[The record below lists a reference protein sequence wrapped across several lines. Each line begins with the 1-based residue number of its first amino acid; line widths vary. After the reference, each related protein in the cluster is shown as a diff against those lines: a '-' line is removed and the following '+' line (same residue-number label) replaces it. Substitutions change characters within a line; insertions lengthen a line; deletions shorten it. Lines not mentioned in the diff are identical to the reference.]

1 MQTDAGR
8 VGPSRPL
15 SPLWVTY
22 AAGPRG
28 RRSDRLRSAF
38 HRLSPGSD
46 GGLSPGSD
54 GGRPQAWAGPT
65 APEAP
70 LQLRPRGGL
79 RPPPGPCGHQRASAL
94 TADPAGLLQRMP
106 RVPDSD
112 PHPQHRTQPGPGR
125 QVGCVRA
132 TAHLR
137 VGHQWGATHT
147 PGSPAQK
154 GVYSRHLLNGTAG
167 GRGVRRAGA
176 QGRLQRRFA
185 VRGRLGSARSGQ
197 AAVQRGGAQGA
208 AAAGSCSQ
216 RTARARGPPNPL
228 GGSLAEDGPVARCRL
243 GSGGDNEPVSH
254 QGLWTLGDR
263 AWGWGC
269 SD

>member
-70 LQLRPRGGL
+70 LQLRPLGGL

-125 QVGCVRA
+125 TGGVRESHRTPPRGAPMGCDSHARFSCSE
-132 TAHLR
+132 
-137 VGHQWGATHT
+137 GHILTTLVKRH
-147 PGSPAQK
+147 
-154 GVYSRHLLNGTAG
+154 SRRSGGTT
-167 GRGVRRAGA
+167 GRGA
-176 QGRLQRRFA
+176 
-185 VRGRLGSARSGQ
+185 
-197 AAVQRGGAQGA
+197 GA
-208 AAAGSCSQ
+208 AAAAFRSEGATGLSSERTGRRAARRGAGRGGGRKLLPADREGQGAAEPAGQESC
-216 RTARARGPPNPL
+216 
-228 GGSLAEDGPVARCRL
+228 
-243 GSGGDNEPVSH
+243 
-254 QGLWTLGDR
+254 
-263 AWGWGC
+263 
-269 SD
+269 

>member
-1 MQTDAGR
+1 MATGAGWDRALQTDAGR

-38 HRLSPGSD
+38 HGLSPGSD

-70 LQLRPRGGL
+70 LQLRPLGGL

-94 TADPAGLLQRMP
+94 TADPAELLQRMP

-125 QVGCVRA
+125 TGGVRESHRTPPRGAPMGCDSHARFSCSEGRILTTLVKR
-132 TAHLR
+132 H
-137 VGHQWGATHT
+137 
-147 PGSPAQK
+147 
-154 GVYSRHLLNGTAG
+154 SRRSGGTT
-167 GRGVRRAGA
+167 GRGA
-176 QGRLQRRFA
+176 
-185 VRGRLGSARSGQ
+185 
-197 AAVQRGGAQGA
+197 GA
-208 AAAGSCSQ
+208 AAAAFRSEGATGLSSERTGRRAARRGAGRGGGRKLLPADREGQGAAEPAGRESC
-216 RTARARGPPNPL
+216 
-228 GGSLAEDGPVARCRL
+228 
-243 GSGGDNEPVSH
+243 
-254 QGLWTLGDR
+254 
-263 AWGWGC
+263 
-269 SD
+269 

>member
-1 MQTDAGR
+1 MATGAGWDRALQTDAGR

-70 LQLRPRGGL
+70 LQLRPLGGL

-125 QVGCVRA
+125 TGGVRESHRTPPRGAPMGCDSHARFSCSEGRILTTLVKR
-132 TAHLR
+132 H
-137 VGHQWGATHT
+137 
-147 PGSPAQK
+147 
-154 GVYSRHLLNGTAG
+154 SRRSGGTT
-167 GRGVRRAGA
+167 GRGA
-176 QGRLQRRFA
+176 
-185 VRGRLGSARSGQ
+185 
-197 AAVQRGGAQGA
+197 GA
-208 AAAGSCSQ
+208 AAAAFRSEGATGLSSERTGRRAARRGAGRGGGRKLLPADREGQGAAEPAGRESC
-216 RTARARGPPNPL
+216 
-228 GGSLAEDGPVARCRL
+228 
-243 GSGGDNEPVSH
+243 
-254 QGLWTLGDR
+254 
-263 AWGWGC
+263 
-269 SD
+269 

>member
-1 MQTDAGR
+1 MATGAGWDRALQTDAGR

-70 LQLRPRGGL
+70 LQLRPLGGL

-112 PHPQHRTQPGPGR
+112 PHPQHCTPPRGAPMGCDSHARFSCSEGR
-125 QVGCVRA
+125 ILTTLVKR
-132 TAHLR
+132 H
-137 VGHQWGATHT
+137 
-147 PGSPAQK
+147 
-154 GVYSRHLLNGTAG
+154 SRRSGGTT
-167 GRGVRRAGA
+167 GRGA
-176 QGRLQRRFA
+176 
-185 VRGRLGSARSGQ
+185 
-197 AAVQRGGAQGA
+197 GA
-208 AAAGSCSQ
+208 AAAAFRSEGATGLSSERTGRRAARRGAGRGGGRKLLPADHEGQGAAEPAGRESC
-216 RTARARGPPNPL
+216 
-228 GGSLAEDGPVARCRL
+228 
-243 GSGGDNEPVSH
+243 
-254 QGLWTLGDR
+254 
-263 AWGWGC
+263 
-269 SD
+269 

>member
-70 LQLRPRGGL
+70 LQLRPLGGL
-79 RPPPGPCGHQRASAL
+79 RSPPGPCGHQRASAL

-125 QVGCVRA
+125 TGGVRESHRTPPRGAPMGCDSHARFSCSEGRILTTLVKRHSRRSGGTTGRGA
-132 TAHLR
+132 GVAAAAFR
-137 VGHQWGATHT
+137 SEGATGLSSERT
-147 PGSPAQK
+147 GRRAARR
-154 GVYSRHLLNGTAG
+154 GAGRGG
-167 GRGVRRAGA
+167 GRKLLPADREG
-176 QGRLQRRFA
+176 
-185 VRGRLGSARSGQ
+185 
-197 AAVQRGGAQGA
+197 QGA
-208 AAAGSCSQ
+208 AEPAGRESC
-216 RTARARGPPNPL
+216 
-228 GGSLAEDGPVARCRL
+228 
-243 GSGGDNEPVSH
+243 
-254 QGLWTLGDR
+254 
-263 AWGWGC
+263 
-269 SD
+269 

>member
-1 MQTDAGR
+1 MATGAGWDRALQTDAGR

-70 LQLRPRGGL
+70 LQLRPLGGL
-79 RPPPGPCGHQRASAL
+79 RSPPGPCGHQRASAL

-125 QVGCVRA
+125 TGGVRESHRTPPRGAPMGCDSHARFSCSEGRILTTLVKR
-132 TAHLR
+132 H
-137 VGHQWGATHT
+137 
-147 PGSPAQK
+147 
-154 GVYSRHLLNGTAG
+154 SRRSGGTT
-167 GRGVRRAGA
+167 GRGA
-176 QGRLQRRFA
+176 
-185 VRGRLGSARSGQ
+185 
-197 AAVQRGGAQGA
+197 GA
-208 AAAGSCSQ
+208 AAAAFRSEGATGLSSERTGRRAARRGAGRGGGRKLLPADREGQGAAEPAGRESC
-216 RTARARGPPNPL
+216 
-228 GGSLAEDGPVARCRL
+228 
-243 GSGGDNEPVSH
+243 
-254 QGLWTLGDR
+254 
-263 AWGWGC
+263 
-269 SD
+269 